1 MVLKGQYLERP
12 ALIPVGGEV
21 MEGVAHRGQ
30 VLPPLLVLSP
40 TPEEG
45 GGMDHVIGAELA
57 FAAATAGHAT
67 LRFNYRG
74 VGGSQ
79 GERGTGNALVDEA
92 EAALTVMLENA
103 QSPTAA
109 IATLHGSA
117 RVALALRARHSGVA
131 GLCLVS
137 PRGILPREL
146 TGLGRELLVVVGEL
160 DATLSRAELA
170 RAVGEAGGSLEVVEG
185 AGAHLH
191 HALPMV
197 GRRVRA
203 WLKQLSGG

>member
-12 ALIPVGGEV
+12 ALIPVGREV

-30 VLPPLLVLSP
+30 VRPPLLVLSP

-79 GERGTGNALVDEA
+79 GERGTGAALIDEA
-92 EAALTVMLENA
+92 EAALTVVLENA
-103 QSPTAA
+103 QAPTAA
-109 IATLHGSA
+109 VAAMHGSA
-117 RVALALRARHSGVA
+117 RVALGLRARHSGVA

-137 PRGILPREL
+137 PRGVTPGEL

-160 DATLSRAELA
+160 DATLPRAELA
-170 RAVGEAGGSLEVVEG
+170 RAVDAAGGTLEVVEG

-191 HALPMV
+191 HALPIV
-197 GRRVRA
+197 GKQVRA
-203 WLKQLSGG
+203 WLKRLSGN